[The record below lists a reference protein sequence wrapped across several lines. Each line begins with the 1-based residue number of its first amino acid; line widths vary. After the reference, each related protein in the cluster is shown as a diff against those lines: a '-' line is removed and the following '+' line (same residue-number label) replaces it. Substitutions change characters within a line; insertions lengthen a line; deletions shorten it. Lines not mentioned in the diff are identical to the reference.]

1 MLKELGWDVL
11 EVWECETGDFE
22 KLQNR
27 IKGFLK

>member
-11 EVWECETGDFE
+11 EVWECEAGDNE
-22 KLQNR
+22 KLQDS